1 MSARFQVAAAGRRVT
16 GWERLEL
23 DHPFLGHAL
32 NAVDAKG
39 RVSVPADFR
48 SLIETRCRIYALP
61 NDPVNDKELRLALHE
76 DGDRLMVLDAIA
88 SRQLTQDL
96 RESVSELP
104 AAERRKV
111 LREMQSDELGTLTP
125 VSFDSA
131 GRMVL
136 PPMLRDFAGIEDLA
150 LFWGV
155 GDQFEIWSPKAARAA
170 FDGSKRKLM
179 TLDYLLKERE
189 ARS

>member
-1 MSARFQVAAAGRRVT
+1 M
-16 GWERLEL
+16 EL

-48 SLIETRCRIYALP
+48 SLIETRCRLYALA
-61 NDPVNDKELRLALHE
+61 NDPVNDKELRIGLSE
-76 DGDRLMVLDAIA
+76 SEDRLQALDAIA

-96 RESVSELP
+96 RASVSELP
-104 AAERRKV
+104 AAERRKA
-111 LREMQSDELGTLTP
+111 LRDIQSDELGTLTP
-125 VSFDSA
+125 VSFDTA

-136 PPMLRDFAGIEDLA
+136 PPMMRKFAGIEEFA

-155 GDQFEIWSPKAARAA
+155 GDQFEIWNPKAARKA
-170 FDGSKRKLM
+170 FAGSKRKLM
-179 TLDYLLKERE
+179 TLDYLLKDRGVTL
-189 ARS
+189 

>member
-1 MSARFQVAAAGRRVT
+1 M
-16 GWERLEL
+16 EL

-48 SLIETRCRIYALP
+48 SLIETRCRIHALP
-61 NDPVNDKELRLALHE
+61 GDPANDKELRVGLHE
-76 DGDRLMVLDAIA
+76 EENRLQALDAIA
-88 SRQLTQDL
+88 RRQLTQDL

-104 AAERRKV
+104 AAERRRK
-111 LREMQSDELGTLTP
+111 LAEAQSAELGNLLSIT
-125 VSFDSA
+125 FDGA

-155 GDQFEIWSPKAARAA
+155 GDHFEIWSPAAARKAFAA
-170 FDGSKRKLM
+170 STRSMK
-179 TLDYLLKERE
+179 TLDYLLKERGVR
-189 ARS
+189 A

>member
-1 MSARFQVAAAGRRVT
+1 M
-16 GWERLEL
+16 EL

-48 SLIETRCRIYALP
+48 SLIETRCRLYALP
-61 NDPVNDKELRLALHE
+61 NDPVNDKELRLGLHE
-76 DGDRLMVLDAIA
+76 AGDRLQALDAIA
-88 SRQLTQDL
+88 GRQLTQDL

-111 LREMQSDELGTLTP
+111 LREIQSDELGTLTP
-125 VSFDSA
+125 VTFDGA

-136 PPMLRDFAGIEDLA
+136 PPMLRDFAGITDLA

-155 GDQFEIWSPKAARAA
+155 GDQFEIWSPPVARAA
-170 FDGSKRKLM
+170 FAESKRKLM
-179 TLDYLLKERE
+179 TLDYLLKERGV
-189 ARS
+189 AP

>member
-1 MSARFQVAAAGRRVT
+1 VDH
-16 GWERLEL
+16 LEL

-39 RVSVPADFR
+39 RVSVPAEFR
-48 SLIETRCRIYALP
+48 GLIETRCRIYALP
-61 NDPVNDKELRLALHE
+61 GDPVNDKELRIGLHE
-76 DGDRLMVLDAIA
+76 DGDRLQALDAIA

-96 RESVSELP
+96 RESVSDMP
-104 AAERRKV
+104 AAERRKA
-111 LREMQSDELGTLTP
+111 LRAMQSDELGTLSV
-125 VSFDSA
+125 VSFDGA

-155 GDQFEIWSPKAARAA
+155 GDQFEIWNPRAARDA
-170 FDGSKRKLM
+170 FKDSKRKLM
-179 TLDYLLKERE
+179 TLDYLLKERGV
-189 ARS
+189 RL

>member
-1 MSARFQVAAAGRRVT
+1 VGL
-16 GWERLEL
+16 LEL

-48 SLIETRCRIYALP
+48 GLIETRCRVHALP
-61 NDPVNDKELRLALHE
+61 GDPVNDKELRIGLHE
-76 DGDRLMVLDAIA
+76 NGDRLQALDAIA

-104 AAERRKV
+104 AAERRRA
-111 LREMQSDELGTLTP
+111 LRDMQSDELGTLSV
-125 VSFDSA
+125 VSFDAA

-155 GDQFEIWSPKAARAA
+155 GDQFEIWSPRTAHAA
-170 FDGSKRKLM
+170 FADSKRKLM
-179 TLDYLLKERE
+179 TLEYLLKERGVQP
-189 ARS
+189 